1 MDLSLILAACL
12 VSLVGLP
19 HGALDPVIAKR
30 VGLVRRPIHM
40 VMFLCGYLLLVASV
54 IGVWILVPQWA
65 LSGFLLASAL
75 HFGRDWQQV
84 IGYGGWPYGAAAL
97 SLPLL
102 FHADGVD
109 QIFSFLVFGQS
120 TQIPITVLAVA
131 GMSSVM
137 LLAIERGKLAVGRWM
152 ELGLLVLTAWLF
164 EPLWYFVF
172 YFCALH
178 SPRHLF
184 SEFRKIPEF
193 ERLIVF
199 IVMLSIT
206 MLTLSIA
213 AFVGSHLETHYDDI
227 SILMYQII
235 FIGLAALT
243 VPHIALLEWIG
254 ASHRSD

>member
-1 MDLSLILAACL
+1 MDLSLILAACV

-40 VMFLCGYLLLVASV
+40 LMFLGGYALLVASV
-54 IGVWILVPQWA
+54 VGLWVLIPQWA

-75 HFGRDWQQV
+75 HFGRDWQRV
-84 IGYGGWPYGAAAL
+84 IGYGGWPYGALVL

-102 FHADGVD
+102 FHSDGVD
-109 QIFSFLVFGQS
+109 RIFSFLVFDQS
-120 TQIPITVLAVA
+120 TQMPIAVLALA
-131 GMSSVM
+131 GMSSVV
-137 LLAIERGKLAVGRWM
+137 LLVIERGKLAVGRWM
-152 ELGLLVLTAWLF
+152 ELGLLALTAWLF

-172 YFCALH
+172 YFCVLH

-184 SEFRKIPEF
+184 SEFQKIPEF

-206 MLTLSIA
+206 MFTLAIA
-213 AFVGSHLETHYDDI
+213 AFVGSHLEIHYDDI

-243 VPHIALLEWIG
+243 VPHMALLEWIG
-254 ASHRSD
+254 ASDERD